1 MLKRKG
7 FLEAEQADLC
17 EFEAILVYSQNY
29 TKKPCLVKLRE
40 RREGRKGLF
49 RLCSQFHVLVCT
61 LYSGDSNLSDM
72 II

>member
-1 MLKRKG
+1 MLKTKG

-40 RREGRKGLF
+40 RKEGN
-49 RLCSQFHVLVCT
+49 VYLVSAHSFMYWCAHCI
-61 LYSGDSNLSDM
+61 LG
-72 II
+72 IAI